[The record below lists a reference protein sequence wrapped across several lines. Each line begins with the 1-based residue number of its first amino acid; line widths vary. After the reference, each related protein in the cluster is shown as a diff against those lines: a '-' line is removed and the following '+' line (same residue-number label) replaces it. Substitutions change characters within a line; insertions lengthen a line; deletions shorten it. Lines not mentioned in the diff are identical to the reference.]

1 MPKSYLYEIYFIFSG
16 LRRSCGTQGVRI
28 IIQSD
33 REPKYL
39 DARIEKFMLSMR
51 EHIDKMSEEEFE
63 TNKQGLIEKRLEKP
77 KKLSSRANKY
87 WAEIISQ
94 QFNFERDE
102 LETNNLKTIT
112 KDDVLSFFDKI
123 ICPESNARQKM
134 ACYIIPSDTSEVKI
148 ETDLEM
154 KIVPEN
160 VTDVVTYKQGLSLY
174 PLPKLVKDPANMV
187 RKI

>member
-1 MPKSYLYEIYFIFSG
+1 M
-16 LRRSCGTQGVRI
+16 
-28 IIQSD
+28 
-33 REPKYL
+33 
-39 DARIEKFMLSMR
+39 DARIEKFMVAMR
-51 EHIDKMSEEEFE
+51 DHIEKMSEEEFE

-112 KDDVLSFFDKI
+112 KEDVLSFFDKI
-123 ICPESNARQKM
+123 ICPKSDSRQKI
-134 ACYIIPSDTSEVKI
+134 ACYIIPSDTSEVKA

-160 VTDVVTYKQGLSLY
+160 VTDVVSYKQGLSLY
-174 PLPKLVKDPANMV
+174 PLPKVAKDPANMV